1 MTDCIAAR
9 AGPPTPPAI
18 GRATGRHNP
27 ATDAARATRPPP
39 RVGAVTNDNLR
50 QIGDSMANENSID
63 VYHALMALEEKVTGV
78 APDPENVTT
87 DVALALADI
96 FRTDVPMAQETAI
109 VNAID
114 TITAN
119 YGGGGGVDVG
129 PLVAVGVRENE
140 GVPTVGDTVDAG
152 DMQYV
157 AKIAVGDVIIA
168 ANGEDSSFVIRGISF
183 AAGTT
188 LTTKWLPAFGDPT
201 QDAAYAFLYTV
212 ETVEEV
218 DNYKTVTILQDAVT
232 METNENSEKRYTFD
246 VPEVEEGTHFAV
258 NLVANWD

>member
-1 MTDCIAAR
+1 
-9 AGPPTPPAI
+9 
-18 GRATGRHNP
+18 
-27 ATDAARATRPPP
+27 
-39 RVGAVTNDNLR
+39 
-50 QIGDSMANENSID
+50 MANENSID

-129 PLVAVGVRENE
+129 APWRDIVGLEAA
-140 GVPTVGDTVDAG
+140 PSVGDILPSPHDTVIADYVMIGDAI
-152 DMQYV
+152 V
-157 AKIAVGDVIIA
+157 AGSAAVL
-168 ANGEDSSFVIRGISF
+168 

-188 LTTKWLPAFGDPT
+188 FVLTGEDVAPSLLLLTTNGIQDHEQITAVEDISSTVSIIEIPDVSDSCVTFTMPDNPAPT
-201 QDAAYAFLYTV
+201 
-212 ETVEEV
+212 
-218 DNYKTVTILQDAVT
+218 
-232 METNENSEKRYTFD
+232 KRLAIIWAD
-246 VPEVEEGTHFAV
+246 
-258 NLVANWD
+258 

>member
-1 MTDCIAAR
+1 MSATIVEAVVKLASKVKGETVKPANATIAAALDTLADAL
-9 AGPPTPPAI
+9 AG
-18 GRATGRHNP
+18 
-27 ATDAARATRPPP
+27 
-39 RVGAVTNDNLR
+39 
-50 QIGDSMANENSID
+50 
-63 VYHALMALEEKVTGV
+63 
-78 APDPENVTT
+78 ENVQAKPTI
-87 DVALALADI
+87 AS
-96 FRTDVPMAQETAI
+96 
-109 VNAID
+109 AID
-114 TITAN
+114 MITEN
-119 YGGGGGVDVG
+119 YTPGGGGGGVDVG

>member
-1 MTDCIAAR
+1 MTTKDSILALAAKISNDTV
-9 AGPPTPPAI
+9 P
-18 GRATGRHNP
+18 NV
-27 ATDAARATRPPP
+27 ATDAQALGELAKAMCGTAPEVPLAT
-39 RVGAVTNDNLR
+39 VD
-50 QIGDSMANENSID
+50 D
-63 VYHALMALEEKVTGV
+63 
-78 APDPENVTT
+78 
-87 DVALALADI
+87 
-96 FRTDVPMAQETAI
+96 AI
-109 VNAID
+109 AF
-114 TITAN
+114 ITAN

-140 GVPTVGDTVDAG
+140 GVPTVGEAVDAG

-157 AKIAVGDVIIA
+157 TKIAVGDAIITA
-168 ANGEDSSFVIRGISF
+168 DNEYSSPIIRGISF

-201 QDAAYAFLYTV
+201 QDAAFAFTFTV

-218 DNYKTVTILQDAVT
+218 DYYKTVTILQDAVT